1 MSKSK
6 SKILSLPIVNDTYYN
21 AEAERQ
27 ENIIGARIDEARR
40 KAGLSLADFSE
51 LLKQYGVTMSPS
63 GINKWAKGSALP
75 NAYQLVAVCHALDL
89 DVDVAY
95 FCGNHIPVLNDAGL
109 SKVREYR
116 DDLIASGKY
125 KPQPKV
131 VNIIKYIEMPVS
143 SLAVSAGTGAFL
155 DEGNFET
162 VSFPEKSVP
171 KGADFGLRVSG
182 DSMEPVYHDGQIVW
196 VEECETLAVGE
207 VGIFVYDGDGY
218 LKVYSEQEPM
228 DQYRDSFTD
237 SYGCLHMQPVM
248 LSYNQAYAP
257 KVVMPDSM
265 FQIVGRVL

>member
-6 SKILSLPIVNDTYYN
+6 SKIFSLPIANDASYN

-40 KAGLSLADFSE
+40 KAGLSLADFSK
-51 LLKQYGVTMSPS
+51 LLEQYGVTVSPS

-75 NAYQLVAVCHALDL
+75 NAYQMMAVCHALGL

-95 FCGNHIPVLNDAGL
+95 FCGNYTPALNDVGMEKA
-109 SKVREYR
+109 REYR

-125 KPQPKV
+125 KSQPKV

-143 SLAVSAGTGAFL
+143 NLAVSAGTGAFL
-155 DEGNFET
+155 DEGNLEM

-182 DSMEPVYHDGQIVW
+182 DSMEPVYHDG
-196 VEECETLAVGE
+196 
-207 VGIFVYDGDGY
+207 
-218 LKVYSEQEPM
+218 
-228 DQYRDSFTD
+228 
-237 SYGCLHMQPVM
+237 
-248 LSYNQAYAP
+248 
-257 KVVMPDSM
+257 
-265 FQIVGRVL
+265 